1 MDSAEKRCYVAFDV
15 SKETLMMAAP
25 KGLPQGL
32 LKNSP
37 DTVDKRLKALL
48 DHANKVHETLWLVC
62 EATGGYQRTLEACAA
77 KAGVPISVVPPA
89 WIFHAKKSWGKLA
102 KPYDPGRYD
111 FQELVSSKDLLV
123 RERAKLRQRSQ
134 TVTVVAAKK
143 ALACAEAALDEQ
155 IAALNAEIASVL
167 NERAKTDVRIEA
179 IRPLEGVGPGLL
191 AVLHA
196 YLPELG
202 KVGRKQISSLA
213 GVVPPNY
220 KGDDMFTA
228 AKE

>member
-102 KPYDPGRYD
+102 KTDPLDAACILRYAQ
-111 FQELVSSKDLLV
+111 QENQTQLLMILGV
-123 RERAKLRQRSQ
+123 MIFRSWSLQRICLS
-134 TVTVVAAKK
+134 
-143 ALACAEAALDEQ
+143 E
-155 IAALNAEIASVL
+155 SV
-167 NERAKTDVRIEA
+167 
-179 IRPLEGVGPGLL
+179 
-191 AVLHA
+191 
-196 YLPELG
+196 
-202 KVGRKQISSLA
+202 
-213 GVVPPNY
+213 PN
-220 KGDDMFTA
+220 
-228 AKE
+228 